1 MSNRKQ
7 RHLSPAGFLLA
18 LALLIVGIFAADYV
32 YRLFFRSSTENI
44 IGTGGFSTTSSSSGT
59 ASEDGEN
66 ATDSTEETQPSGIV
80 LQLTAAD
87 QASGPLVLADAS
99 HPYTGTSVW
108 SDFSAVT
115 DANVKT
121 RSTSLQV
128 QPEIIQPICELFD
141 AYAAA
146 NGYAN
151 LQIYSTLDGTLD
163 STSIYTNILPRPQYR
178 LRIRHRTH
186 HQYGRSCP
194 LYHQVQRVDG
204 GKFLAVRLC
213 AALSQRQ
220 DRYHRNCLCTAP
232 FPVCGKNPRC
242 DHAREQLHAGGISQL
257 SPELS
262 GRVGR
267 SVLFGR
273 HTVLQHLLRSR

>member
-163 STSIYTNILPRPQYR
+163 STSIYTNILPDRSTGYGFDIGLITSTGEVVPY
-178 LRIRHRTH
+178 ITKCNEWMVANSW
-186 HQYGRSCP
+186 QYGFVLR
-194 LYHQVQRVDG
+194 
-204 GKFLAVRLC
+204 
-213 AALSQRQ
+213 
-220 DRYHRNCLCTAP
+220 LCTAP